1 MVWWA
6 EPTLRRGYFFSSF
19 LPFLASLPAWAA
31 SGWGFRKMNAAP
43 PPPLPLHP
51 IRLEEFDK
59 RLESQ
64 PSRYTFAGTDP
75 RALRRLIAR
84 LGFTSA
90 QRTVE
95 QLTAAF
101 LDQSVCTD
109 DATFARHAYWALV
122 GRDIGEPYARWLA
135 AHWKDR
141 RERARLIRGLIETPE
156 FPVRR
161 AK

>member
-1 MVWWA
+1 MHFAQAVVPPNDPRA
-6 EPTLRRGYFFSSF
+6 LSAMFESMSVAPL
-19 LPFLASLPAWAA
+19 
-31 SGWGFRKMNAAP
+31 NAAP
-43 PPPLPLHP
+43 PPPLPMHP
-51 IRLEEFDK
+51 IRLQEFDK
-59 RLESQ
+59 RVESQ

-75 RALRRLIAR
+75 RALRRVIAR
-84 LGFTSA
+84 LGFDPELASSHT
-90 QRTVE
+90 TVE

-101 LDQSVCTD
+101 LDQAVCTD

-141 RERARLIRGLIETPE
+141 RERARLIHGLIETPE